1 VAGSNGKSVGAL
13 TLFVIDWTSAMKKT
27 PTLSLQDQLLKSGL
41 ASDAKAKQVKT
52 EKRKQAKVQRNNGV
66 EIVDEIKLSA
76 EQARQQ
82 QAERD
87 RELNRLKQ
95 QAEAQ
100 KALAAQIVQI
110 SQLNRIEQDSNGLAY
125 QFNHQNKVKT
135 IYVSEK
141 VREALI
147 NGRAGIIG
155 LDSGYEIVPAEIAR
169 KIQDRDVSR
178 VVVLNQISQ
187 ATLAEDDPYADYQI
201 PDDLMW

>member
-1 VAGSNGKSVGAL
+1 
-13 TLFVIDWTSAMKKT
+13 MKKT

-41 ASDAKAKQVKT
+41 TSDAKAKQVKT

-66 EIVDEIKLSA
+66 EVVDEIKLSA

-135 IYVSEK
+135 VYVSEK

-169 KIQDRDVSR
+169 KIQDRDASR

-187 ATLAEDDPYADYQI
+187 ATMAEDDPYADYQI

>member
-1 VAGSNGKSVGAL
+1 
-13 TLFVIDWTSAMKKT
+13 MKKT

-41 ASDAKAKQVKT
+41 TSDAKAKQVKT

-66 EIVDEIKLSA
+66 EMVDEIKLSA

-110 SQLNRIEQDSNGLAY
+110 SQLNRIARDSNGLAY

-135 IYVSEK
+135 VYVSEK

-169 KIQDRDVSR
+169 KIQDRDASR

-187 ATLAEDDPYADYQI
+187 ATMAEDDPYADYQI

>member
-1 VAGSNGKSVGAL
+1 
-13 TLFVIDWTSAMKKT
+13 MKKT

-41 ASDAKAKQVKT
+41 TSDAKAKQVKT

-66 EIVDEIKLSA
+66 EMVDEIKLSA

-135 IYVSEK
+135 VYVSEK

-169 KIQDRDVSR
+169 KIQDRDANR

>member
-1 VAGSNGKSVGAL
+1 
-13 TLFVIDWTSAMKKT
+13 
-27 PTLSLQDQLLKSGL
+27 
-41 ASDAKAKQVKT
+41 
-52 EKRKQAKVQRNNGV
+52 V
-66 EIVDEIKLSA
+66 EIEEDIKLSA

-125 QFNHQNKVKT
+125 QFNHQNKVKS
-135 IYVSEK
+135 IYVSDK

-169 KIQDRDVSR
+169 KIQDRDASR